1 MLILLIVIWLLTI
14 AYGVLMLIYARGW
27 HSQDVFKLPRYT
39 PGTKITVIIPARN
52 EAGNISR
59 CIRSILANDYP
70 KELFEIV
77 VIDDHSTDETYDEVV
92 SFAQSNVRC
101 IRLADVL
108 EPGEQLNSYKKKAI
122 ETGISQSSGSVVIT
136 TDADCIVP
144 PRWLRQFAYQFEL
157 KQSVMVVAPVAFT
170 TDGTVVQSFQVIDFM
185 SMQGITVAAHRLKL
199 GNMSNGANLAFSKE
213 AFYDVGG
220 YKGVDHL
227 ASGDDYLLTMKM
239 HQAYP
244 DRIHYLKSRDA
255 IVQTAPQPTWNSFI
269 QQRIRWASKSGKYDD
284 KKLTGILMM
293 VYLFN
298 LSFLLL
304 FILGFTDNLFWL
316 LGASILLLKT
326 GVELYF
332 LLPVASFFRRQKAL
346 VWFPFLQPLHI
357 IYIISAGFMGMI
369 GKYQWKGRNVK

>member
-1 MLILLIVIWLLTI
+1 MLILLIIIWLLTI
-14 AYGVLMLIYARGW
+14 AYGVLMLLYARGW
-27 HSQDVFKLPRYT
+27 HMQEEFRLRERFVPE
-39 PGTKITVIIPARN
+39 TKITVIIPARN
-52 EAGNISR
+52 EAGNISS
-59 CIRSILANDYP
+59 CIQSILANDYP
-70 KELFEIV
+70 QELFEVI
-77 VIDDHSTDETYDEVV
+77 VIDDHSTDDTYEEVI
-92 SFAQSNVRC
+92 SFGGSVRC

-108 EPGEQLNSYKKKAI
+108 KPGERLNSYKKKAI
-122 ETGISQSSGSVVIT
+122 ETGIAHSFGSVVIT

-144 PRWLRQFAYQFEL
+144 LLWLKQFAYQFESQ
-157 KQSVMVVAPVAFT
+157 QSVMVVAPVVFT
-170 TDGTVVQSFQVIDFM
+170 TNGSIVQNFQVIDFM

-213 AFYDVGG
+213 AFYEVGG

-239 HQAYP
+239 HKAFP
-244 DRIHYLKSRDA
+244 GRIHYLKSRDA
-255 IVQTAPQPTWNSFI
+255 IVQTAPQPTWGNFI

-304 FILGFTDNLFWL
+304 FILGFTDSLFWL

-332 LLPVASFFRRQKAL
+332 LLPVAAFFRKRNVL

-357 IYIISAGFMGMI
+357 VYIISAGFMGMI